1 MAREIILQKLPVGWS
16 YNLLDNIAERCSG
29 HTPSKSF
36 PEYWNGGIKW
46 ISLADSCR
54 LDKGYV
60 YETDKE
66 ISLEGIKN
74 SSAEVHP
81 AETVV
86 LSRDAGVG
94 KSGVMA
100 TPMAVSQHFIAW
112 KCDNKEKLHS
122 WYLYNWLQLNKDEFE
137 RQAVG
142 STIKTI
148 GLPYFKKL
156 RIAVPPFDEQKK
168 IAQILSAW
176 DKAISV
182 TENLLANS
190 QQQKKALM
198 QQLLTGKKRLLDE
211 NGVRFSGEWRSGPLG
226 SLVGRIY
233 GGGTPSRANSE
244 LWGGDIPW
252 VTVKDLI
259 SPRINGAQEY
269 INEIGLAESA
279 SNLVL
284 AGTVI
289 IATRMAVGKTVMAS
303 CDVAINQDL
312 KAICASEYV
321 CSEYIF
327 NWFLLHSEQIAKM
340 GTGSTV
346 KGVQVEAIKALN
358 MTIPKAVEEQQKIA
372 TVLFAA
378 DAEISTLEKKLACLK
393 DEKKALMQQLLTG
406 KRRVSVPVKVD
417 EKEAVRA

>member
-182 TENLLANS
+182 TEKLLTNS

-211 NGVRFSGEWRSGPLG
+211 NGVRFSGEWCTCTLSEVSHIIMGSSPKSEAYNDNGLGLPLIQG
-226 SLVGRIY
+226 NADIKCRVSCPRVYTSDI
-233 GGGTPSRANSE
+233 TKECFP
-244 LWGGDIPW
+244 GDILLSVRAP
-252 VTVKDLI
+252 VGSVALSQHNACIGRGI
-259 SPRINGAQEY
+259 SAIK
-269 INEIGLAESA
+269 SK
-279 SNLVL
+279 
-284 AGTVI
+284 
-289 IATRMAVGKTVMAS
+289 MKTS
-303 CDVAINQDL
+303 QSFL
-312 KAICASEYV
+312 YQ
-321 CSEYIF
+321 
-327 NWFLLHSEQIAKM
+327 WFLWFEPKWCSLSQ
-340 GTGSTV
+340 GSTFESINSDDI
-346 KGVQVEAIKALN
+346 KTLKLAI
-358 MTIPKAVEEQQKIA
+358 PDYEEQQKIA
-372 TVLFAA
+372 AVLSAA

-393 DEKKALMQQLLTG
+393 DEKRALMQQLLTG
-406 KRRVSVPVKVD
+406 KRRVKVD
-417 EKEAVRA
+417 AEEAVSA